1 MFQRKY
7 ELLMPSVQETAA
19 FNNHLGNAGARP
31 ASCYRMGCSLMTP
44 LCVLQLFNAVNT
56 LGQVGNQIGV
66 VLLGVL

>member
-31 ASCYRMGCSLMTP
+31 ASCYRMGCSLMTS

-56 LGQVGNQIGV
+56 L
-66 VLLGVL
+66 